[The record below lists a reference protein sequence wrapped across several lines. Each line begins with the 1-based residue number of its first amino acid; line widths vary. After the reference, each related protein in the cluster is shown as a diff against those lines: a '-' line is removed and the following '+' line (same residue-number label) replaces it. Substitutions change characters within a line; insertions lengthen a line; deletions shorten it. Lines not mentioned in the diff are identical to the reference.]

1 MYDSSKDRFLIV
13 CLDREV
19 SSFQKI
25 KECAEYKRKIDEMIL
40 GKKLAESKW
49 SEVRL
54 PSSRYCETLRD
65 KVSIEKYLIDLC
77 LYGYDIEK
85 SFEIRPYDY
94 VCGGVNYKE
103 LYEVLKSKRDKVMS
117 NCISI

>member
-13 CLDREV
+13 CLDGEV

-40 GKKLAESKW
+40 GKKLAKSKW
-49 SEVRL
+49 SKVRF

-85 SFEIRPYDY
+85 
-94 VCGGVNYKE
+94 
-103 LYEVLKSKRDKVMS
+103 VLIYALMIMFVVVSIIK
-117 NCISI
+117 NCMRF